1 MMIAVSVLIDLPA
14 GQAYHRATLEAVEH
28 AAQATGISA
37 GSVVVPTADVDDG
50 FLAGVGRR
58 GTAVIIGPGTP
69 YRNPDAAHEVIR
81 LARERGVPLV
91 GT

>member
-1 MMIAVSVLIDLPA
+1 MVAVRVVIDLPD
-14 GQAYHRATLEAVEH
+14 GHAYHRATLEAVKH
-28 AAQATGISA
+28 AAQATGITA
-37 GSVVVPTADVDDG
+37 RVVVVPTIEVDDD
-50 FLAGVGRR
+50 FLAGVGRP
-58 GTAVIIGPGTP
+58 GNGVIIGPGTP